1 MEEAEINYRIKSL
14 ILYIDSV
21 ERSDAPIELKRKK
34 LMELE
39 REKLFL
45 ENILDD
51 RKFKRFLK
59 EFIIGMTVIIIA
71 VTVLMFCVLFYGN

>member
-21 ERSDAPIELKRKK
+21 ERSDVPLELKREK

-71 VTVLMFCVLFYGN
+71 VTVLMFCVLFYGS

>member
-21 ERSDAPIELKRKK
+21 ERSDVPLELKREK

>member
-21 ERSDAPIELKRKK
+21 ERSDAPIELKREK